1 MRLILTHDQADLDA
15 IASMMAAK
23 LLDPEAYAVLP
34 KALNVD
40 VQAFVSR
47 YGRELQFSNL
57 NDLPT
62 ENAESVLLVDTQTM
76 ATLKPVTA
84 ATSVK
89 VIDHHP
95 RKKSSKADWQ
105 IEIGN
110 TGACTT
116 LLLREIR
123 ARNLPLSIIQATLLL
138 LGIYED
144 TGSLTYTTT
153 TSEDAYAAA
162 WLLENKADLN
172 IVAKYLETPLSS
184 SQKSLFDRLLKTT
197 ETVLIEGK
205 TLLIARADA
214 QDMQDEIST
223 VAHSL
228 RDFFA
233 GDGLILLIA
242 TRQGV
247 RIVGRSSTDEV
258 DVAKL
263 ARKFGGGGHLRA
275 ASALV
280 HQERHATPESI
291 NKLLD
296 ELYCQILA
304 YLPEVVTRGITI
316 ADIMSQSPLV
326 LDPEKSVEEIQE
338 LMIRYGFEGFPVVEN
353 GQVVGLVNRRSV
365 DRAIAHKLSTDARS
379 LMNAGHVSIETTA
392 RLNELKDLMTE
403 SGWGQIPVTE
413 GGRIVGIV
421 TRTDLMNAAREKE
434 VGHEQLNLTKMLEEG
449 LPSSHLALLKLLADE
464 AKEMD
469 LPIYIVGGFVRD
481 LILRQASLDF
491 DVVVEGDAIAFG
503 RQLARKFGGRVVKH
517 ETFGTAKWS
526 LTDVKGY
533 FYDQLGKSG
542 VFTREDLPVT
552 IDLISARNE
561 YYTQPAALPTV
572 QPADIKLDL
581 RRRDFT
587 INTLAVRLDGEH
599 FGEFQDYWGG
609 YEDLN
614 DGLIRVLHTLSFVD
628 DATRILRAVRFAAR
642 FGFEIETRT
651 LELLKEGRRHLR
663 DITPARLRNELDLIF
678 TEARPAAILARLH
691 QLGALEAIHP
701 GLGFSPEAEDAL
713 GNLNHD
719 APSPEWQVRVPA
731 SNHLSLRQT
740 LGYILWLGNLKQTNL
755 YAFHAILNLPGWLEA
770 AIQAYR
776 DLNHDSENLLN
787 SKPSQV
793 TSHLDS
799 VPTLAIYAV
808 FLSSK
813 NPALTE
819 LLKQYTLEY
828 RQVRPHIG
836 GKALIAAGLAPSIDF
851 SNILKKLR
859 DARLDG
865 EIQTDAEEEAFFQ
878 ALLKKNESH

>member
-15 IASMMAAK
+15 IASLMAAK

-40 VQAFVSR
+40 VQAFVNR
-47 YGRELQFSNL
+47 YGRELGFSTL
-57 NDLPT
+57 NDLPI

-76 ATLKPVTA
+76 ATLKPVTPS
-84 ATSVK
+84 TSVR

-95 RKKSSKADWQ
+95 RKKSTKPDWQ

-123 ARNLPLSIIQATLLL
+123 QRNLSLSVIQATLLL

-153 TSEDAYAAA
+153 TAEDAYAAA

-172 IVAKYLETPLSS
+172 LVAKYLETPLSS

-205 TLLIARADA
+205 TLLLARADA

-280 HQERHATPESI
+280 HQERHASADSV
-291 NKLLD
+291 NKLLN
-296 ELYCQILA
+296 ELYDQILE
-304 YLPEVVTRGITI
+304 YLPAIVTRGITI
-316 ADIMSQSPLV
+316 SDIMSQSPLV
-326 LDPEKSVEEIQE
+326 LDPDKSVGEIQD

-353 GQVVGLVNRRSV
+353 GQVIGLVNRRSV
-365 DRAIAHKLSTDARS
+365 DRAIAHKLVTDARS
-379 LMNAGHVSIETTA
+379 LMNAGKVSIETTA
-392 RLNELKDLMTE
+392 GLSELKDLMTE

-413 GGRIVGIV
+413 DGRIVGIV
-421 TRTDLMNAAREKE
+421 TRTDLMNATKEKE
-434 VGHEQLNLTKMLEEG
+434 MGKEQPNLTSMLEEG
-449 LPSSHLALLKLLADE
+449 LPVSHLALLKLLANE

-481 LILRQASLDF
+481 LILRQPSLDF

-503 RQLARKFGGRVVKH
+503 RHLARKFGGNVVKH

-526 LTDVKGY
+526 ITEAKDNLLPELDKNSA
-533 FYDQLGKSG
+533 FAP
-542 VFTREDLPVT
+542 EDLPKS

-581 RRRDFT
+581 RRRDFS

-609 YEDLN
+609 YEDLK

-642 FGFEIETRT
+642 FGFEIEVRT
-651 LELLKEGRRHLR
+651 LELLKDGRRHLR
-663 DITPARLRNELDLIF
+663 EITPARLRNELDLIF
-678 TEARPAAILARLH
+678 TEAKPASILSKLH
-691 QLGALEAIHP
+691 QLGVLEAIHP
-701 GLGFSPEAEDAL
+701 GLGLTPEAELAL
-713 GNLNHD
+713 GELNHEVPD
-719 APSPEWQVRVPA
+719 SEWQVKVPA

-740 LGYILWLGNLKQTNL
+740 LGYIFWLGKLRQTNL
-755 YAFHAILNLPGWLEA
+755 YAFHAILNLPTWLET

-776 DLNHDSENLLN
+776 ELIQGSDALLN

-793 TSHLDS
+793 TSQLDQ
-799 VPTLAIYAV
+799 VPSLAIYAAY
-808 FLSSK
+808 LSSK
-813 NPALTE
+813 DTAFRD
-819 LLKQYTLEY
+819 LLQRYTFEY

-836 GKALIAAGLAPSIDF
+836 GKTLIAAGLAPSVDF
-851 SNILKKLR
+851 TKILKKLR
-859 DARLDG
+859 EARLDG
-865 EIQTDAEEEAFFQ
+865 EINTDEEEEAFFQ
-878 ALLKKNESH
+878 ALLKAK

>member
-15 IASMMAAK
+15 IASLMAAK

-40 VQAFVSR
+40 VQAFLSL
-47 YGRELQFSNL
+47 YGRELKYSSL
-57 NDLPT
+57 DDLPC

-76 ATLKPVTA
+76 ATLKPITPNTCVR
-84 ATSVK
+84 

-95 RKKSSKADWQ
+95 LKKSIKADWQ

-123 ARNLPLSIIQATLLL
+123 QKNLPLSMIQATLLL

-153 TSEDAYAAA
+153 TPEDVYAAA

-172 IVAKYLETPLSS
+172 LVAKYLETPLSS
-184 SQKSLFDRLLKTT
+184 SQKNLFDRLLKTT
-197 ETVLIEGK
+197 ETVVIEGK

-233 GDGLILLIA
+233 TDGLVILIA

-247 RIVGRSSTDEV
+247 RIVGRSNTDEV

-280 HQERHATPESI
+280 HQERHASPDSV

-296 ELYCQILA
+296 ELYRQIIDF
-304 YLPEVVTRGITI
+304 LPQIVTRGLTI

-326 LDPEKSVEEIQE
+326 LDPDLPVSEIQE

-353 GQVVGLVNRRSV
+353 GQVIGLVNRRSV
-365 DRAIAHKLSTDARS
+365 DRAIAHKLLTDARS
-379 LMNAGHVSIETTA
+379 IMNSGRVSIETTA
-392 RLNELKDLMTE
+392 SLNDLQDLMTQ

-413 GGRIVGIV
+413 KGQIVGIV
-421 TRTDLMNAAREKE
+421 TRTDLMNASREKE
-434 VGHEQLNLTKMLEEG
+434 LVRDQPNLAKLLEEG
-449 LPSSHLALLKLLADE
+449 LTATHLALLQLLADE
-464 AKEMD
+464 AKEMG
-469 LPIYIVGGFVRD
+469 LPIYVVGGFVRD
-481 LILRQASLDF
+481 LILHQPCLDF

-503 RQLARKFGGRVVKH
+503 RHLAKKYGGNVVKH
-517 ETFGTAKWS
+517 ETFGTAKWTIANEKTKI
-526 LTDVKGY
+526 LAV
-533 FYDQLGKSG
+533 LGG
-542 VFTREDLPVT
+542 RTRATPDDLPGS

-642 FGFEIETRT
+642 FGFEIEART
-651 LELLKEGRRHLR
+651 LELLKEGRKHLR
-663 DITPARLRNELDLIF
+663 EITPARLRNELDLIF
-678 TEARPAAILARLH
+678 TETSPLDILTRLH
-691 QLGALEAIHP
+691 QLGVLEAIHP
-701 GLGFSPEAEDAL
+701 GLGLSPEAETAL
-713 GNLNHD
+713 AVLNHGD
-719 APSPEWQVRVPA
+719 PSPEWQVKVPA
-731 SNHLSLRQT
+731 SNHLSLRQA
-740 LGYILWLGNLKQTNL
+740 LGYIFWLGNIRQSNL
-755 YAFHAILNLPGWLEA
+755 FAFHAILNLPTWLET

-776 DLNHDSENLLN
+776 DLIQQSEDLLKD
-787 SKPSQV
+787 KPSRV
-793 TSHLDS
+793 TSNLD
-799 VPTLAIYAV
+799 TLPELAVYAAY
-808 FLSSK
+808 LSSQQ
-813 NPALTE
+813 PAFRD
-819 LLKQYTLEY
+819 LLKRYTTEF
-828 RQVRPHIG
+828 RRVKPHIG
-836 GKALIAAGLAPSIDF
+836 GKALIAAGLAPSVDF
-851 SNILKKLR
+851 STILKKLR

-865 EIQTDAEEEAFFQ
+865 EIQTDAEEEAYFQ
-878 ALLKKNESH
+878 ALLKAK